1 MVTGGGLRVNGN
13 KRSVRERFWIPV
25 MVCIAGLLWVS
36 VVTATEISVTA
47 DRNPVQ
53 LNESFNLIFHAVGSP
68 DDDPDFSPLEQDFE
82 ILSRGQSSNI
92 SIVNGAYNKTTQ
104 WNLNVIAKRVGKIMV
119 PSVSFGDDRSLPIVV
134 TISDPQSSR
143 VVPGESAPDLM
154 LEIEAQP
161 ENPYVQAQVIYT
173 VRLLH
178 RVNISQAQLTE
189 PEVENAIVEKLGDD
203 VSYNTHRQ
211 GHQYRVVERKY
222 AIFPQESGIMVVEP
236 LELNAQIVTSRR
248 RRSTFDNFFSR
259 GNSRTKRV
267 RSKLLALKVKPIPAE
282 FIGKSWL
289 PAEQILLTEN
299 WPQNPPT
306 LFVGE
311 PITRTLTLRAKGL
324 PASQIPEI
332 NNSNLRI
339 PSKGGGTIKQY
350 ADQPKLNEQKT
361 TQGLISLREEKTA
374 LIPSGE
380 GEYVLPAIEVPWWNT
395 ETDRM
400 EIARIPEKI
409 VGTLVSTTE
418 LNIPIDSPKAFKL
431 PEESPQIG
439 ATTFSEAR
447 EGKRFWEWISLALA
461 LGWAGTLILWGL
473 RNRKKPPQ
481 VKPEQHDS
489 SNKRQAVRSLKRACY
504 DNEPQAA
511 KDAILKW
518 ARTVWPEFSPN
529 NLGDIEHRCSGTLK
543 TELKILNHC
552 LYSPKKID
560 WQGQSLWVAFFQH
573 QKERA
578 VPKNKERIGLEPL
591 YKL

>member
-1 MVTGGGLRVNGN
+1 
-13 KRSVRERFWIPV
+13 

-36 VVTATEISVTA
+36 VASAMEISVMA

-53 LNESFNLIFHAVGSP
+53 LDESFNLIFQAAESP
-68 DDDPDFSPLEQDFE
+68 DDDPDFGPLEQNFE

-92 SIVNGAYNKTTQ
+92 SIVNGAYHKTIQ
-104 WNLNVIAKRVGKIMV
+104 WNLKVIAKHAGKLMV
-119 PSVSFGDDRSLPIVV
+119 PSISFGDDRSLPIEV
-134 TISDPQSSR
+134 TVNNPQSLR
-143 VVPGESAPDLM
+143 GVPGESAPELM

-222 AIFPQESGIMVVEP
+222 AIFPQESGIMMVEP
-236 LELNAQIVTSRR
+236 LELNVQIVTSRQ

-259 GNSRTKRV
+259 GNARTKRV

-289 PAEQILLTEN
+289 PAEQISLTED
-299 WPQNPPT
+299 WPQNPPM
-306 LFVGE
+306 LIVGE
-311 PITRTLTLRAKGL
+311 PITRTLTLRAKGV
-324 PASQIPEI
+324 PNSQIPEL
-332 NNSNLRI
+332 NNPNLTT
-339 PSKGGGTIKQY
+339 SSQGGGTIKQY
-350 ADQPKLNEQKT
+350 ADQPTLKEQKT
-361 TQGLISLREEKTA
+361 TQGLMSSRQEKTA

-380 GEYVLPAIEVPWWNT
+380 GEYVLPAIEIPWWNT

-400 EIARIPEKI
+400 EIARIPEQI

-418 LNIPIDSPKAFKL
+418 LNVPIESLQAFNL

-439 ATTFSEAR
+439 ATAFSKVR
-447 EGKRFWEWISLALA
+447 EGERFWEWISLALT
-461 LGWAGTLILWGL
+461 LGWAGTLILCGL
-473 RNRKKPPQ
+473 RYRKKPPS

-489 SNKRQAVRSLKRACY
+489 PNKRQAVRSLKRACY
-504 DNEPQAA
+504 DNDTQSA
-511 KDAILKW
+511 KDALLNW
-518 ARTVWPEFSPN
+518 ARIAWPEFPPN
-529 NLGDIEHRCSGTLK
+529 SLGDIEHHCSGTLK
-543 TELKILNHC
+543 SEIKILNHC
-552 LYSPKKID
+552 LYSAEKTK
-560 WQGQSLWVAFFQH
+560 WQGQQLWVAFFQH

-578 VPKNKERIGLEPL
+578 VPKNKGTIGLEPL